1 MDYFLT
7 LCKLLSAQNQDRIQD
22 FHLQNFTD
30 ADWKALVD
38 LSRGHRAAPI
48 LYDRLSALK
57 DQVGIPESVVG
68 ELRQEYLLNA
78 ARNTIF
84 FHEGE
89 GILAKLNDSGIPV
102 IVLKGLYLVEEI
114 YQNAALRSMSDL
126 DFLVRK
132 SDIPRAIIC
141 LKELGYHAN
150 TYFNPEDENADLKHV
165 PPFIKGEGLFIE
177 IHWTILEENEPFDI
191 DTAGLWERAQPA
203 KILGFDVLSLSL
215 EDLLLHLSIHFTYQH
230 QMIYGLRGLHDIA
243 LVLERNNDRVNWRN
257 LVVRANEWGC
267 GRVISLTL
275 NMLEEFLYLK
285 VPDFVDS
292 ELTEQP
298 LNEGILSQA
307 RVQLM
312 KKGDF
317 AVKVT
322 PDLASLS
329 EDVSALEKMKII
341 FSRIALPKRTMA
353 RLYNVEP
360 GSLKLYLYYPVR
372 FYQLVKQYA
381 GSAWQILI
389 KKQDAISSTSRVQSV
404 IALKEW
410 LGGRG

>member
-7 LCKLLSAQNQDRIQD
+7 LCKLLSAQNQDRIQSLQ
-22 FHLQNFTD
+22 LQNFTD
-30 ADWKALVD
+30 VDWKALVD

-48 LYDRLSALK
+48 LYDRLNGLI
-57 DQVGIPESVVG
+57 DRVDIPEYIVKD
-68 ELRQEYLLNA
+68 LRQDYLLNA

-89 GILAKLNDSGIPV
+89 SILAKLSASDIPV

-126 DFLVRK
+126 DFLLRK
-132 SDIPRAIIC
+132 NDIPSAINC
-141 LKELGYHAN
+141 LEELGYHAN

-191 DTAGLWERAQPA
+191 DTGGLWERAQPA

-275 NMLEEFLYLK
+275 HMLEEFLYLK
-285 VPDFVDS
+285 VPDFVYS
-292 ELTEQP
+292 ELTQQP
-298 LNEGILSQA
+298 LTEQILSQA

-317 AVKVT
+317 MINVT
-322 PDLASLS
+322 PDLANLS
-329 EDVSALEKMKII
+329 KDVSALEKMKII
-341 FSRIALPKRTMA
+341 IKRIALPKRTMA

-372 FYQLVKQYA
+372 FYQLLKQYA

-389 KKQDAISSTSRVQSV
+389 KKQDALSSTSRVQSV

-410 LGGRG
+410 MGGRD

>member
-7 LCKLLSAQNQDRIQD
+7 LCKLLIANNQDRIKNL
-22 FHLQNFTD
+22 HLQNFTD
-30 ADWKALVD
+30 ADWAVLFN
-38 LSRGHRAAPI
+38 LSKGHRVSPI
-48 LYDRLSALK
+48 LYDRLNALK
-57 DQVGIPESVVG
+57 DQVNIPESIITD
-68 ELRQEYLLNA
+68 LRQDYLLNA
-78 ARNTIF
+78 VRNTIY

-89 GILAKLNDSGIPV
+89 IILAKFSASGIPV
-102 IVLKGLYLVEEI
+102 IVLKGLYLVEEV

-132 SDIPRAIIC
+132 SDIPRAIIG
-141 LKELGYHAN
+141 LKELGYNAS

-165 PPFIKGEGLFIE
+165 PPFIKGDGLFIE
-177 IHWTILEENEPFDI
+177 LHWTILEEDEPFDI
-191 DTAGLWERAQPA
+191 DTTGMWERAQRV

-215 EDLLLHLSIHFTYQH
+215 EDLILHLSIHFTYQH
-230 QMIYGLRGLHDIA
+230 QMIYGLRGLFDIA
-243 LVLERNNDRVNWRN
+243 LVLERNKDGVDWQT
-257 LVVRANEWGC
+257 LVKRAKEWGC

-275 NMLEEFLYLK
+275 HMLEEFLS
-285 VPDFVDS
+285 VSIPDFVYS

-298 LNEGILSQA
+298 LTEEILSQA
-307 RVQLM
+307 RLQLM
-312 KKGDF
+312 KKGDY

-329 EDVSALEKMKII
+329 DDVSAIEKLKII
-341 FSRIALPKRTMA
+341 FRRIALPKRTMA

-360 GSLKLYLYYPVR
+360 GSLKLYVYYPVR
-372 FYQLVKQYA
+372 FYQLLKQYA

-410 LGGRG
+410 LGGRE